1 MYQSNRLSN
10 LRQNTN
16 QRYNRNSNNHSHNH
30 SHNNSHNNSH
40 NHSHN
45 NSHNPSHTFFNSHNS
60 RSSTLGVAA
69 TPDISRRNLHITQPT
84 IYTGQPHNMLPHTN
98 LHHNIPHN
106 NSMQIPHANFFQAT
120 NPPFLNPLTSHIV
133 SQLSRDWWGD
143 LTNQLN
149 LIPSNIRL
157 EQYDTPDGL
166 HVSISHF
173 DMTDNNNNNNN
184 LNNWVRGG
192 LGGERTNDD
201 FAEYV
206 LSLANRI
213 FPNDRLETVIND
225 SLLHQ
230 QPTEGLKDECKKQL
244 PIALFK
250 DAKTENEN
258 DENSSLCTICQDEYS
273 DDTEVLCLMCTHLF
287 HKHCIYNWFKTSKYC
302 PNCRD
307 DVEATLKKNVILT

>member
-1 MYQSNRLSN
+1 MNNMQYRMNN
-10 LRQNTN
+10 NTN
-16 QRYNRNSNNHSHNH
+16 MFTHTNSYRNNNIPHATL
-30 SHNNSHNNSH
+30 HNNSIQFPN
-40 NHSHN
+40 
-45 NSHNPSHTFFNSHNS
+45 T
-60 RSSTLGVAA
+60 
-69 TPDISRRNLHITQPT
+69 
-84 IYTGQPHNMLPHTN
+84 
-98 LHHNIPHN
+98 
-106 NSMQIPHANFFQAT
+106 NFFQAT
-120 NPPFLNPLTSHIV
+120 NPSILNPLTSHIV

-157 EQYDTPDGL
+157 EQYDTPDGF

-173 DMTDNNNNNNN
+173 DMTDNNSN
-184 LNNWVRGG
+184 LSNWVRGG
-192 LGGERTNDD
+192 LGGERTNED
-201 FAEYV
+201 FGEFV
-206 LSLANRI
+206 VNLANRI
-213 FPNDRLETVIND
+213 FPNDRLEAVIND

-250 DAKTENEN
+250 DARTENEN

-287 HKHCIYNWFKTSKYC
+287 HKHCIYNWFKTSKFC

-307 DVEATLKKNVILT
+307 DVEATLKKNVILS